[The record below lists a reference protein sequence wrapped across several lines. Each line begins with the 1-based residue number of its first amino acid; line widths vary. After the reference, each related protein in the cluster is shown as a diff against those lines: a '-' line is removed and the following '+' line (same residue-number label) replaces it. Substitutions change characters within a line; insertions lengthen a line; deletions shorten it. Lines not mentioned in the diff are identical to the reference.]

1 MFSKAKISYINSL
14 NDKKHRNKHNVFIVE
29 GEKMSEDVLKSTYKI
44 EEIFYTD
51 KLSER
56 INLHEVNCEKICID
70 FSQMKK
76 ISQLK
81 TPSTILMI
89 VKIPEILN
97 PEIQN
102 YELTIVL
109 DGVQDPGNLGTII
122 RVADWFGVKNIFC
135 SEDSADVFNPKVV
148 QATMGAITR
157 VNVSYC
163 KLTELLKNTKLPI
176 FGTFL
181 DGENIYSK
189 DLPECGVIIMGNEGK
204 GVSKDVEKLVT
215 EKLYIPPF
223 PANAECVESLNVSIA
238 TAITLSQFRG
248 KLSNGR

>member
-14 NDKKHRNKHNVFIVE
+14 GDKKHRNKHNVFIVE
-29 GEKMSEDVLKSTYKI
+29 GEKLSEEVLKSAYKV

-56 INLHEVNCEKICID
+56 INLLGVNCEKTSID
-70 FSQMKK
+70 SLQMKK

-81 TPSTILMI
+81 TVTSILMI
-89 VKIPEILN
+89 VKMPELQKT
-97 PEIQN
+97 EISDD
-102 YELTIVL
+102 ELTVVL

-122 RVADWFGVKNIFC
+122 RVADWYGVKNIFC

-157 VNVSYC
+157 VNVTYC
-163 KLTELLKNTKLPI
+163 NLIDLLESTKLPV

-189 DLPECGVIIMGNEGK
+189 ELPKNGVVIMGNEGK
-204 GVSKDVEKLVT
+204 GVTKKVEKLVT
-215 EKLYIPPF
+215 DKLYIPPF
-223 PANAECVESLNVSIA
+223 PQNEDCVESLNVSIA
-238 TAITLSQFRG
+238 TAITLSEFRRN
-248 KLSNGR
+248 L